1 MIYPVDSRTIHLSN
15 NLDQEFEWVPAI
27 KYWNNHDKVGILLL
41 LMTSC
46 FTNQSAALMG
56 SKLKHKIN
64 PELVQ
69 IMSVEAADQR

>member
-1 MIYPVDSRTIHLSN
+1 MT
-15 NLDQEFEWVPAI
+15 
-27 KYWNNHDKVGILLL
+27 VGILLL

-69 IMSVEAADQR
+69 IMSVEAADQEDDHKKG